1 MMQIGMTERLTK
13 GMTRCRAR
21 HETGGNWWKLV
32 ETGGNWWVLVVHGG
46 ARI

>member
-21 HETGGNWWKLV
+21 HEHWWA
-32 ETGGNWWVLVVHGG
+32 LVVHGG
-46 ARI
+46 AWWALVVLGSRLLE